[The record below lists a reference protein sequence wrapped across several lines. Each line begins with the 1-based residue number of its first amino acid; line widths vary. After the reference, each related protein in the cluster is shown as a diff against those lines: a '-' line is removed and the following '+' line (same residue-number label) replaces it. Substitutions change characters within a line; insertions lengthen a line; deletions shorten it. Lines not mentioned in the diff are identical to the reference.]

1 MHVTDDSYRM
11 STMDSR
17 APQEDV
23 LVGGLD
29 DWADAGWVYQSTSL
43 AGITDSIQRRTLA
56 IGLIAELLVEGLML
70 AGDVDEHGHH
80 PWPHSVGDAIE
91 RITRTWLTEWPDE
104 IPTPGAIAWLAN
116 TEAGNRAGR
125 EVLAREAET
134 N

>member
-1 MHVTDDSYRM
+1 
-11 STMDSR
+11 MDSR
-17 APQEDV
+17 TPREDV

-29 DWADAGWVYQSTSL
+29 DWAYAAWVYQSTSL